1 MTKLKKTYCILS
13 LIFAIAVF
21 VAVLFA
27 SQNRTTVYAASMDP
41 DSIDLLDNTA
51 ANTSTGSGSE
61 SDSKGGLSISINND
75 EAGVASEVRA
85 LLLLTIIAV
94 SPSLLIMLTSYTR
107 IVIVL
112 HFLRTAIGTQTA
124 PPNQI
129 LIGLALFLTFF
140 IMWPTF
146 QQINENA
153 IQPLDNGDITIEK
166 ALKEA
171 EVPIRQFMYG
181 QVQRKDVKLFI
192 DMAGDSYDIDS
203 AALEKEYEESGQS
216 AYDAVP
222 MTIMIPSFII
232 GELRQAFI
240 MGFVIYV
247 PFIVIDMVVA
257 SVLMSM
263 GMMMLPPT
271 TISLP
276 FKVLLFILADGWNL
290 VIGSV
295 VKTFY

>member
-41 DSIDLLDNTA
+41 DSIDSLDNTA

-181 QVQRKDVKLFI
+181 QVQRKDVKLFV

-216 AYDAVP
+216 AYDAIP

-240 MGFVIYV
+240 MGFLIYI

-276 FKVLLFILADGWNL
+276 FKILLFILADGWNL

>member
-41 DSIDLLDNTA
+41 DSIDSLDNTA

-181 QVQRKDVKLFI
+181 QVQRKDVKLFV

-216 AYDAVP
+216 AYDAIP

-276 FKVLLFILADGWNL
+276 FKILLFILADGWNL

>member
-41 DSIDLLDNTA
+41 DSIDSLDNTA

-181 QVQRKDVKLFI
+181 QVERKDVKLFV

-216 AYDAVP
+216 AYDAIP

-240 MGFVIYV
+240 MGFLIYI

-276 FKVLLFILADGWNL
+276 FKILLFILADGWNL

>member
-41 DSIDLLDNTA
+41 DSIDSLDNTA

-181 QVQRKDVKLFI
+181 EVQRKDVKLFV

-216 AYDAVP
+216 AYDAIP

-240 MGFVIYV
+240 MGFVIYI

-276 FKVLLFILADGWNL
+276 FKILLFILADGWNL

>member
-41 DSIDLLDNTA
+41 DSIDSLDNTA

-171 EVPIRQFMYG
+171 SLTPVALMEKILDALKILERLSVVGSRLAISDVG
-181 QVQRKDVKLFI
+181 AGVQLCK
-192 DMAGDSYDIDS
+192 
-203 AALEKEYEESGQS
+203 AALNGASLNVFINTKLMKDTETAEELNTRTDALLIEGNELADRIYEEVV
-216 AYDAVP
+216 DA
-222 MTIMIPSFII
+222 I
-232 GELRQAFI
+232 R
-240 MGFVIYV
+240 
-247 PFIVIDMVVA
+247 
-257 SVLMSM
+257 
-263 GMMMLPPT
+263 
-271 TISLP
+271 
-276 FKVLLFILADGWNL
+276 
-290 VIGSV
+290 
-295 VKTFY
+295 

>member
-41 DSIDLLDNTA
+41 DSIDSLDNTE

-166 ALKEA
+166 AL
-171 EVPIRQFMYG
+171 PY
-181 QVQRKDVKLFI
+181 
-192 DMAGDSYDIDS
+192 S
-203 AALEKEYEESGQS
+203 
-216 AYDAVP
+216 
-222 MTIMIPSFII
+222 
-232 GELRQAFI
+232 
-240 MGFVIYV
+240 
-247 PFIVIDMVVA
+247 
-257 SVLMSM
+257 
-263 GMMMLPPT
+263 LPPIN
-271 TISLP
+271 ISNLSVSLGSSC
-276 FKVLLFILADGWNL
+276 FLFASGEISTG
-290 VIGSV
+290 
-295 VKTFY
+295 

>member
-41 DSIDLLDNTA
+41 DSIDSLDNTA

-216 AYDAVP
+216 AYDAIP

-276 FKVLLFILADGWNL
+276 FKILLFILADGWNL